1 MNKFLKKSEIHPPPP
16 YQRGAP
22 MKIRRLPFPYIFFFV
37 LLALSFL
44 SNFRRSSEEKLNAFV
59 SLKNSSLPVVAVNTD
74 AQKPIKSK
82 ENYRRCDAFFFP
94 TFKEALA
101 YQENP
106 SQFAKKSLRARIR
119 GRGNSSWTTF
129 DTNKRSYLLKLD
141 DETEA
146 FGMKS
151 ARKWILQG
159 NVTDKTSLRNAYA
172 YYMGREIFRK
182 AGWSPETQF
191 ANLFINGKYMGL
203 YLLMEKAEIHQN
215 RINLPTDPND
225 ESFLAEVNSR
235 LNRAWNFRSDKGV
248 KFSIRK
254 KEGAEQSYYR
264 NAEQILKDFENV
276 LFSEHFS
283 DPETG
288 YRAYIDF
295 DSFVDWYIVN
305 EFTKNH
311 DAQFQDS
318 CFLNYSSQNRRLHMG
333 PIWDFDIACG
343 NNTGECANPEG
354 LFIQNRLWFERLWED
369 SYFREKVSERWKEC
383 RAKIEE
389 SFAWIEE
396 QADFLE
402 TDANLDDKVWQRFG
416 YRQWPN
422 APGYKN
428 RKTYRAEVDYMK
440 TWLQTRAAWLD
451 KEWESEK

>member
-1 MNKFLKKSEIHPPPP
+1 
-16 YQRGAP
+16 
-22 MKIRRLPFPYIFFFV
+22 MKIRRLPFLFVFLFV
-37 LLALSFL
+37 LLSLTMVDS
-44 SNFRRSSEEKLNAFV
+44 FRRSSEEKVNAYTV
-59 SLKNSSLPVVAVNTD
+59 LKNSSLPIIAVNTD

-82 ENYRRCDAFFFP
+82 EKYRRSTAYFFSNFSEAF
-94 TFKEALA
+94 A
-101 YQENP
+101 YSQNP
-106 SQFAKKSLRARIR
+106 AESSQKSFRSRVR
-119 GRGNSSWTTF
+119 GRGNSTWKSL
-129 DTNKRSYLLKLD
+129 DASKRSYLLKLD
-141 DETEA
+141 DETEV
-146 FGMKS
+146 FGLAP

-172 YYMGREIFRK
+172 YYMGREIFDK
-182 AGWSPETQF
+182 ASWSPKTQF

-203 YLLMEKAEIHQN
+203 YLLMEKAEIQPN
-215 RINLPTDPND
+215 RVNLPIDPSD

-248 KFSIRK
+248 NFSIREK
-254 KEGAEQSYYR
+254 DGAEQNYYR
-264 NAEQILKDFENV
+264 NAEEILKNFEHV
-276 LFSEHFS
+276 LFSEDFT
-283 DPETG
+283 DPQLG

-318 CFLNYSSQNRRLHMG
+318 CFLNYSSQDKLLRMG

-343 NNTGECANPEG
+343 NTKGECANPEG
-354 LFIQNRLWFERLWED
+354 LFVQNRDWFARLWED
-369 SYFREKVSERWKEC
+369 SYFREKVAERWREC

-402 TDANLDDKVWQRFG
+402 ADANLDDKVWQRFG

-422 APGYKN
+422 APGYKE
-428 RKTYRAEVDYMK
+428 RKTYQAEVDYM
-440 TWLQTRAAWLD
+440 TSWLKTRAAWLD
-451 KEWESEK
+451 SQWQ